1 MPPRRGTRQGARA
14 AAPSNTRQDDD
25 DSDQYSYGEAAR
37 SDNEEFMSADE
48 ELPEIITRRDASSSS
63 RASRPQPVPKGTG
76 RPSRASTSG
85 KAKPAWQPASSDD
98 EQSPGVEEVQDVHL
112 RSNRGPPRRSAGV
125 RFQTTPAASEDEEE
139 EDVRPLK
146 TRRMALGRAAAAST
160 PAVRSSRGQAKA
172 KQSAGPSTRSAK
184 ASAPHKRKASRL
196 SAAALASQLAASDQ
210 EDEEEEEQEEEA
222 EEEEE
227 DELEEII
234 QVDESSEDDLPR
246 RKSRRGAQ
254 KSKGK
259 AGTQTRARSSASTS
273 RRAPRKSAAGASY
286 VLDPI
291 VLPGDSA
298 EEAESQGEFDG
309 AFRPGKGQTKR
320 KRKKF
325 VPLYPS
331 SDEDFVYGDYG
342 LPLHQRRKAPPLPS
356 KQKVK
361 IQPHIDFEIDPLS
374 EDALAT
380 YGKLRDVSPMPK
392 KSSARLVGSDDSS
405 LPDAADDSGVDAYLQ
420 DSSDL
425 EDSDDVSVVSDEL
438 DKSTRAARHRRNSVE
453 MLSDSSDGK
462 SRRRRAKSED
472 SAEEHYHVSED
483 EEPKF
488 DQDGLPVEK
497 SLLGKHWPTC
507 HKCGEESALSLMGGL
522 QRLVGK
528 LHREGKLRKGRLM
541 ERKTKGGR
549 VSNLIGEFDET
560 EAIEGTLED
569 RVEERRQGILQAGGW
584 LECCTCSASFHWG
597 CLAAP
602 RQRRILDEINAI
614 HEAAQKALEPGK
626 PFVEREGLKWN
637 EFVSFVEC
645 SDCFTEHGRRC
656 MLCHSDEPRE
666 LDAPPMFRCHRC
678 RRCAHYECCR
688 QVTGDSTVE
697 ETAVARQGAQWQ
709 CMDCEVWGRV
719 ASIIAWRPS
728 AEAAAEPEPEQAPG
742 EPLPVRS
749 FKENLHRE
757 YLVRFVDVSFRNTQ
771 WVPHAWLSVA
781 NSHLLN
787 HFLQKG
793 TRVELEDKA
802 IKGVGK
808 PIINAQSA
816 RAGVAGTLAR
826 GRKSAVE
833 LLSQAPALRRRRRRR
848 RLELV
853 EDQTN
858 DQVAIVADGPPR
870 AVPDAQLR
878 IPFPWRTPDRVLDCF
893 FKVDILGAAG
903 RIAARNKEPPNPNR
917 RPRAKQHAENRQKY
931 REDPNMIHIDDLD
944 ENLLDPESALESL
957 PYVAKIFVKWE
968 DIGYDLS
975 TWEDGPSPF
984 DQADVY
990 EEFVAAY
997 RRYLQG
1003 RKVFVPWLS
1012 TKQLQDLDKR
1022 KGLSFKPFRE
1032 QPRYVCEGQ
1041 LLDFQLE
1048 GLNWMRFNWFNHQ
1061 PGILADEMG
1070 LGKTIQMISF
1080 LGSLYHEYNVSPFLI
1095 VVPNSTI
1102 GNWVREFET
1111 WMPSMR
1117 VVPYYGVA
1125 DSRDVVENYELF
1137 HENKVDGRQAL
1148 KAHVVLVSDTTARA
1162 TPAVLRR
1169 VQQWQV
1175 MVVDEGQ
1182 SLKGGESN
1190 KLVRQLNDLP
1200 AEHRMI
1206 MTGTPLNNNIGELF
1220 NLLNWLQPGGDWS
1233 RIEDLKKE
1241 YESLTPALIEELQP
1255 RLRPFFL
1262 RRLKADVVNLPA
1274 KTELIVPIS
1283 LKPVQKQIYK
1293 SILEANIE
1301 DIQGLLNERHG
1312 KGKKKKIVLNMNG
1325 ILSQLRKCCQHPYLI
1340 APTLEIREGDRKYVA
1355 EEEMNRFVDASGK
1368 LAFLREL
1375 LPKLKA
1381 RGHRVLLFSQFVIN
1395 LNIVEDFLEDAGYKF
1410 LRLDGNLGQKQRQK
1424 GIDAFNKPD
1433 SEYFIY
1439 ILSTRAGGVGI
1450 NLATADT
1457 VIVFDP
1463 DFNPHVDM
1471 QAIARAHRIGQT
1483 KRVLIFDLVSKNTAE
1498 ERIIQNARGKMVLDH
1513 LIVQNLNNEE
1523 TQAEEIESIIKYGAQ
1538 ALFAEQGTEE
1548 TAQDIRY
1555 TSDDLDKL
1563 IERAETEDQDR
1574 PHAATEGDGGF
1585 SFARIWETENANGE
1599 SDVVPAQNI
1608 ADSDFWQDLLEKT
1621 RLAEDARREEK
1632 AKREAEELASGKRR
1646 TRKQTKYDLDGEQQD
1661 DDDEEWVAQRAGS
1674 EASDHAMPAAAEV
1687 AAEAGDLVAKPARKR
1702 GPRKSQGEGAA
1713 RARGRPRKSQ
1723 TDAATPGTQDGEAG
1737 PSQPKPRGRQVLMP
1751 DGENIPTP
1759 AQAQLILETIP
1770 RNVMI
1775 EVLDNVLVKK
1785 TDIEALQPSNK
1796 RPQLTHLHAVYFEKQ
1811 LGIPYACFKFAFI
1824 FIDSSQLPENV
1835 RGLDFDGA
1843 VFLDAGIVREHLIR
1857 AVAKIWQVWNKG
1869 KHGRKARLLTDAEKQ
1884 ELMQGFSSLRDLG
1897 ATNIDGVMHA
1907 AEIMFGTADVA
1918 QARSM
1923 LRVLR
1928 DKLVEMMTI
1937 LGPFN
1942 DDQNRRLLATSRK
1955 VHGASEALLLATS
1968 PEAPPP
1974 LGNFDYIYRPRPS
1987 MTKAER
1993 ELARQAAA
2001 PPIDPMSA
2009 GVISLEQ
2016 AHLLEKKRQELGP
2029 ARLSQLQ
2036 ARARKS
2042 AGSAS
2047 QSATSL
2053 SQPAPSVPR
2062 SDLAP
2067 LPPPPTSQMPVSAFS
2082 RPSTLQ
2088 PPQYAQSQPVLHHSP
2103 PRHPA
2108 ASHSQSV
2115 ADPYAEI
2122 ATRGEPAARASF
2134 AITNRGGQLCEICE
2148 GPFHFVNKCPVMQ
2161 PGNEKIATQR
2171 YRAMAR
2177 ALVAKPSN
2185 MTKRTLTF
2193 MRQVLL
2199 KRDVVAAQ
2207 VPAV

>member
-1 MPPRRGTRQGARA
+1 MRPRRGTRRGPRA

-37 SDNEEFMSADE
+37 SDNEDFMSADE
-48 ELPEIITRRDASSSS
+48 ELPEIITRRDTSSSS
-63 RASRPQPVPKGTG
+63 RAPRPQPVPKGTG
-76 RPSRASTSG
+76 RASRASSSG
-85 KAKPAWQPASSDD
+85 KAKPAWQPPSSDD
-98 EQSPGVEEVQDVHL
+98 EQSSDVEEVQDVPL
-112 RSNRGPPRRSAGV
+112 RSSRGPTRRSAGL
-125 RFQTTPAASEDEEE
+125 RWQTTPAVSEDEEE

-146 TRRMALGRAAAAST
+146 TRRMASGRAAAAST
-160 PAVRSSRGQAKA
+160 PAGRSSRGQGKA

-196 SAAALASQLAASDQ
+196 
-210 EDEEEEEQEEEA
+210 
-222 EEEEE
+222 
-227 DELEEII
+227 
-234 QVDESSEDDLPR
+234 
-246 RKSRRGAQ
+246 KSGRGAQ
-254 KSKGK
+254 KSKAK
-259 AGTQTRARSSASTS
+259 AGTQTRARSSARTS
-273 RRAPRKSAAGASY
+273 RRASRKSASGASY
-286 VLDPI
+286 VFDPI

-298 EEAESQGEFDG
+298 EEAESQEEFDG

-331 SDEDFVYGDYG
+331 SDEDFEYGDYG

-392 KSSARLVGSDDSS
+392 KRSARLVGSDDSLLS
-405 LPDAADDSGVDAYLQ
+405 DAADDSGVDAYLQ

-425 EDSDDVSVVSDEL
+425 DDSDNVSVVSDEL

-488 DQDGLPVEK
+488 DQDGLPIEK
-497 SLLGKHWPTC
+497 SLLGEHWPTC

-528 LHREGKLRKGRLM
+528 LRREGKLRKGRLM

-645 SDCFTEHGRRC
+645 SDCFTEHGRR
-656 MLCHSDEPRE
+656 
-666 LDAPPMFRCHRC
+666 
-678 RRCAHYECCR
+678 RCAHYECCR

-728 AEAAAEPEPEQAPG
+728 AEAAAEPEPEPAPG

-771 WVPHAWLSVA
+771 WVPHAWLSVT

-833 LLSQAPALRRRRRRR
+833 LLSQAPATRRRRRRR

-975 TWEDGPSPF
+975 TWEDGPSPV

-1003 RKVFVPWLS
+1003 RKVFVPLLS
-1012 TKQLQDLDKR
+1012 AKQLQDLDNR

-1137 HENKVDGRQAL
+1137 HENKMDGRQAL
-1148 KAHVVLVSDTTARA
+1148 KAHVVLVSDTMARA

-1169 VQQWQV
+1169 VQHWQV

-1483 KRVLIFDLVSKNTAE
+1483 KRVLIFDLVSKSTAE

-1563 IERAETEDQDR
+1563 IERAETEDQDG
-1574 PHAATEGDGGF
+1574 PLAATEGDGGF

-1687 AAEAGDLVAKPARKR
+1687 AAEAGDLVPKPARKR

-1723 TDAATPGTQDGEAG
+1723 TDEATPGNQDGEAG

-1811 LGIPYACFKFAFI
+1811 LGIPYACFKFAFT

-1955 VHGASEALLLATS
+1955 VHSASEALLLATS

-1993 ELARQAAA
+1993 ELARQAAT

-2047 QSATSL
+2047 QSATSP
-2053 SQPAPSVPR
+2053 SQTAHPVPR
-2062 SDLAP
+2062 YDVALV
-2067 LPPPPTSQMPVSAFS
+2067 PPPTSQMPVSAFS
-2082 RPSTLQ
+2082 RPSTSQ
-2088 PPQYAQSQPVLHHSP
+2088 PPQYAQSQPALHNSP

-2108 ASHSQSV
+2108 SSHASPPAV
-2115 ADPYAEI
+2115 EDFYAKH
-2122 ATRGEPAARASF
+2122 ATREESAPRASF

-2148 GPFHFVNKCPVMQ
+2148 GQFHFVNKCPVMQ

-2171 YRAMAR
+2171 YQAMAR
-2177 ALVAKPSN
+2177 ALVANPSN
-2185 MTKRTLTF
+2185 ITKRTLTF

-2199 KRDVVAAQ
+2199 KRDVVASQ